1 MLATVQDQQLVQVR
15 ICGYGGQGIV
25 LAGMLLGK
33 AASLYDGKEAVFT
46 QSYGPEAR
54 GGASTA
60 DVVIS
65 TEPVDYPLITK
76 ADIVVALFQEAFAR
90 YSPSLREGGTLIVEE
105 DLVQLNGYSGP
116 VSRVPATRIAESL
129 GARIA
134 TNMVVLG
141 FLTGKTGVVSTD
153 AAIEAIRQSVKPKTL
168 DLNLKAFDAGYRCAI
183 EEGIHHG

>member
-1 MLATVQDQQLVQVR
+1 MVVTAQDHQLVQVR

-46 QSYGPEAR
+46 QAYGPEAR

-65 TEPVDYPLITK
+65 TEPVDYPLVTE
-76 ADIVVALFQEAFAR
+76 ADIVVALFQEAFTR
-90 YSPSLREGGTLIVEE
+90 YSPTLRDGGTLIVEE
-105 DLVQLNGYSGP
+105 DLVQLNGYAGP
-116 VSRVPATRIAESL
+116 VARVPATRIAESL

-134 TNMVVLG
+134 TNIVVLG
-141 FLTGKTGVVSTD
+141 FLVGLTEVVSAE
-153 AAIEAIRQSVKPKTL
+153 AALEAVRQTVKPKTL
-168 DLNLKAFDAGYRCAI
+168 ELNLKAFDAGYRCGVAEGAI
-183 EEGIHHG
+183 HG

>member
-1 MLATVQDQQLVQVR
+1 MDPNLVQLR

-65 TEPVDYPLITK
+65 TEAVDYPLVTQ
-76 ADIVVALFQEAFAR
+76 ADVVVALFQEAFVR
-90 YSPSLREGGTLIVEE
+90 YSPSLRPGGLLIVEE
-105 DLVQLNGYSGP
+105 ELVQLNGYEGP
-116 VSRVPATRIAESL
+116 VDRVPAARIAMEL

-134 TNMVVLG
+134 TNIVVLG
-141 FLTGKTGVVSTD
+141 YVIGRTNVVSR
-153 AAIEAIRQSVKPKTL
+153 EAVEQALRDTVKPKTL
-168 DLNLKAFDAGYRCAI
+168 EMNLRAFEAGFRSAT
-183 EEGIHHG
+183 EEEFCHA